1 MSKSNVLTLRVPW
14 ELKKRLEVEAKLQG
28 VSLNQLSNYLL
39 NEQLTQLELI
49 SKFESRLSQKNI
61 DNLKVK
67 VKNILE
73 KVPRKEVPTW
83 TQFQRKNYSCKIKL

>member
-73 KVPRKEVPTW
+73 KVPKKEVPTW
-83 TQFQRKNYSCKIKL
+83 DTIST